1 MCYIFISLA
10 EMNFEWS
17 VCLFMILVSL
27 GVNGKQDERVDG
39 KFSKE
44 MPKLKVKCMAEV
56 HE

>member
-10 EMNFEWS
+10 EMNFAWN

-27 GVNGKQDERVDG
+27 DVNGKQDERVDG